1 MIRTIPNPK
10 ISVDDVRRFRDVMR
24 KCVTG
29 DFTDEEKE
37 KIRLRKIEMKRV
49 DNIVRQN
56 NGGKNPILGY

>member
-1 MIRTIPNPK
+1 MIRTIPNPI

>member
-1 MIRTIPNPK
+1 MIRTIPNPI

-37 KIRLRKIEMKRV
+37 NIRLRKIEMKRV
-49 DNIVRQN
+49 DDIVRQN
-56 NGGKNPILGY
+56 NRR

>member
-1 MIRTIPNPK
+1 MIRTIPNPI

-29 DFTDEEKE
+29 DFTDEENE

>member
-1 MIRTIPNPK
+1 MIRTIPNPI
-10 ISVDDVRRFRDVMR
+10 ISVDDVRRFRAVMR

-37 KIRLRKIEMKRV
+37 NIRLRKIEMKRV
-49 DNIVRQN
+49 DDIVRQN

>member
-1 MIRTIPNPK
+1 MIRTIPNPI

-37 KIRLRKIEMKRV
+37 NIRLRKIEMKRV
-49 DNIVRQN
+49 DDIVRQN

>member
-1 MIRTIPNPK
+1 MIRTIPTPI

>member
-1 MIRTIPNPK
+1 MIRTIPNPI

-29 DFTDEEKE
+29 EFTDEEKE
-37 KIRLRKIEMKRV
+37 NIRLRKIEMKRV
-49 DNIVRQN
+49 DDIVRQN

>member
-1 MIRTIPNPK
+1 MIRTIPNPI
-10 ISVDDVRRFRDVMR
+10 ISVDDVRRVRDVMR

>member
-1 MIRTIPNPK
+1 MIRTIANPK
-10 ISVDDVRRFRDVMR
+10 ISVDAVRRFRDVMR

>member
-1 MIRTIPNPK
+1 MIRTIPNPI
-10 ISVDDVRRFRDVMR
+10 ISVNDVRRFRDVMR

-37 KIRLRKIEMKRV
+37 NIRLRKIEMKRV
-49 DNIVRQN
+49 DDIVRQN

>member
-1 MIRTIPNPK
+1 MIRTIPNPR
-10 ISVDDVRRFRDVMR
+10 ISVDDARRFRNVMR